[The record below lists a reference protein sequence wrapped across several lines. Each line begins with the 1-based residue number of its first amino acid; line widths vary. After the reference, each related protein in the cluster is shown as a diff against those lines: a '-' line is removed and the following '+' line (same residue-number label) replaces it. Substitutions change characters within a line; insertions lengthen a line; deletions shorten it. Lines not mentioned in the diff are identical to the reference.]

1 MGKNQ
6 FMSVNEVA
14 LTYGVSQK
22 TIYRRIWAKAI
33 PAFKIGGRGQWKIAR
48 VDIEWLRQ

>member
-1 MGKNQ
+1 MKG
-6 FMSVNEVA
+6 FLSVNELA
-14 LTYGVSQK
+14 ETYGVSTK

-48 VDIEWLRQ
+48 KDIEWLRR